1 MLLKIFKYSI
11 FILAIISCATPTK
24 EKTKPLTRRERQ
36 LLYYQRLRAAQ
47 WQEITKKKKSTPSYH
62 RDKKISVQPKRQ
74 KKKEKKRP
82 QIIPV
87 DPHGQRIEI
96 EQLLTFHC
104 IKQRMDNC
112 DELSTR
118 IFDKC
123 LQEYNPGDRRLTDCV
138 KKSLK

>member
-1 MLLKIFKYSI
+1 MLLKIFKI
-11 FILAIISCATPTK
+11 TILSAVLISCATPK
-24 EKTKPLTRRERQ
+24 EKELRPMTRRERQ

-47 WQEITKKKKSTPSYH
+47 WEEITKKRKSERYH
-62 RDKKISVQPKRQ
+62 RDKKVSVRPKRKQ
-74 KKKEKKRP
+74 KKKIKKS
-82 QIIPV
+82 QVIPV

-96 EQLLTFHC
+96 EQLLSFHC
-104 IKQRMDNC
+104 IKKRMDNC

-138 KKSLK
+138 KRSLR